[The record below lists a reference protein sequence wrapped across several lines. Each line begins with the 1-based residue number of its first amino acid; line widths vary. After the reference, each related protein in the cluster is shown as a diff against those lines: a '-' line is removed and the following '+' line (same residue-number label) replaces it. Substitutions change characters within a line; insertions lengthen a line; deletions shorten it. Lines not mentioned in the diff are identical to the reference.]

1 MLFPKIEYKTL
12 VAYASFFFD
21 YGLKFSFKIIL
32 YEYKYRNFYKDYT
45 PKHIPNNKLNVKN
58 YDKEKITGYSPTYY
72 YYLNLSRLFF
82 KRKNIKFDNLYDI
95 GFGTGR
101 VLYFFQF
108 LVDNIYGFEISK
120 KLFLIGKKRL
130 KKMISKNKKLNLSYL
145 DALKYS
151 KYKDNSLIFIFDPFT
166 KVDDLDIILENVSH
180 LKNSHLIYANPR
192 FRNHVKRKFKEVFF
206 EKNHNFRG
214 ISIFKI

>member
-1 MLFPKIEYKTL
+1 MLFPKIEYKTF
-12 VAYASFFFD
+12 VAYASFLFD

-120 KLFLIGKKRL
+120 KLFFNWKK
-130 KKMISKNKKLNLSYL
+130 KIK
-145 DALKYS
+145 
-151 KYKDNSLIFIFDPFT
+151 
-166 KVDDLDIILENVSH
+166 END
-180 LKNSHLIYANPR
+180 
-192 FRNHVKRKFKEVFF
+192 
-206 EKNHNFRG
+206 
-214 ISIFKI
+214 